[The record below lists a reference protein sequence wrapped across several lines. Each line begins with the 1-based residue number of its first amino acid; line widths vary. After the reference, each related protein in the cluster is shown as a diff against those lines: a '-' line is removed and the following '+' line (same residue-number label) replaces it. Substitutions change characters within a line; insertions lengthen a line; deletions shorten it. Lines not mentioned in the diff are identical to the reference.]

1 MTAAVDS
8 IRPDCV
14 PTSKKSVAVVTG
26 ASSGIGMA
34 VANTLGSR
42 GFAVMAHGRRD
53 ERLRTLAENIDD
65 FGWIAGDLIEKGAC
79 ERLIAEA
86 VQRFG
91 HIDCVINC
99 AGQNQTGLVDE
110 IDIDATCEM
119 VRINVE
125 CAYRL
130 SYLALKYF
138 KQRGIGDLI
147 HISSVMGYKVRESG
161 GAYAGT
167 KHALEALCEA
177 LRMEFA
183 RTSIRISC
191 VAPGLCRTELHRDQ
205 ATHPSIT
212 RNIDPLL
219 PMDVA
224 NVVLWLID
232 MPKKINVPQLVM
244 LPQGHVI

>member
-1 MTAAVDS
+1 MVADDAGRRDGATKAAK
-8 IRPDCV
+8 
-14 PTSKKSVAVVTG
+14 TVAVVTG

-34 VANTLGSR
+34 IARTLGRR
-42 GFAVMAHGRRD
+42 GFAVMAHGRRGD
-53 ERLRTLAENIDD
+53 RLRALAEDVAD
-65 FGWIAGDLIEKGAC
+65 LGWIAGDLTEKGAC

-86 VQRFG
+86 IQRFG
-91 HIDCVINC
+91 HIDCVINS
-99 AGQNQTGLVDE
+99 AGRNQTGLVDE
-110 IDIDATCEM
+110 IDVDAACEM

-130 SYLALKYF
+130 SYLVLRYF
-138 KQRGIGDLI
+138 KQRGVGDLI

-183 RTSIRISC
+183 RTSIRVSC

-205 ATHPSIT
+205 AIHPSIS
-212 RNIDPLL
+212 RNIDPLS
-219 PMDVA
+219 PTDVA
-224 NVVLWLID
+224 DVVTWLID
-232 MPKKINVPQLVM
+232 MPKRINIPKLVM

>member
-1 MTAAVDS
+1 MTDIGAV
-8 IRPDCV
+8 RPDCA
-14 PTSKKSVAVVTG
+14 TANTKSVAVVTG

-34 VANTLGSR
+34 VAKALGQR
-42 GFAVMAHGRRD
+42 DFAVMAHGRRD
-53 ERLRTLAENIDD
+53 ARLSALAEDMGD
-65 FGWIAGDLIEKGAC
+65 FGWIAGDLVEKGAC
-79 ERLIAEA
+79 EGLIAA
-86 VQRFG
+86 AIQRFG
-91 HIDCVINC
+91 HIDYVINC

-110 IDIDATCEM
+110 IDVDAACEM

-130 SYLALKYF
+130 SYLALRYF
-138 KQRGIGDLI
+138 KLRGAGDLI

-161 GAYAGT
+161 GAYSGT

-205 ATHPSIT
+205 AIHPSIT
-212 RNIDPLL
+212 RNIDPLS
-219 PMDVA
+219 PTDVA

-232 MPKKINVPQLVM
+232 MPKKISVPQLVM